1 MVFKLK
7 VDIKFYWLLL
17 KLLSLPKLLKHSL
30 LSGRYAYKYIY
41 EYKVRKP
48 REYGYMAVWGP
59 YHGLLSKK
67 WSGLGDWETGYP

>member
-30 LSGRYAYKYIY
+30 TVAGMPIY
-41 EYKVRKP
+41 MDIWFEHHGNMVI
-48 REYGYMAVWGP
+48 WL
-59 YHGLLSKK
+59 HGLQSKK
-67 WSGLGDWETGYP
+67 WSGLGDWETGDCYNY